1 MPTEATK
8 EISDL
13 LKSILVLETKF
24 KKEIL
29 AKAEKLN
36 EAKLKNLK
44 KILTELAE
52 WQKTALQ
59 SLAKKDPGFYGR
71 ILGKKKQIEQ
81 EIINL
86 YKAKLA
92 EEDKKKMQII
102 LDKVKSI
109 N

>member
-44 KILTELAE
+44 KILAELAE
-52 WQKTALQ
+52 WQKSALQ
-59 SLAKKDPGFYGR
+59 SLAKKDTGFYRR